1 MKSKTLEMTF
11 TLPLWI
17 LIAAWLLTR
26 RSAVHDEAELAIRR
40 LILDDILN
48 ALPANGN
55 WLEMILVEWVI
66 VWIYREQAAQA
77 RLAQAGVSAVGQLP
91 E

>member
-17 LIAAWLLTR
+17 LIAAWLMLR
-26 RSAVHDEAELAIRR
+26 RSAVRDEAELAIRR
-40 LILDDILN
+40 LILDDVSN